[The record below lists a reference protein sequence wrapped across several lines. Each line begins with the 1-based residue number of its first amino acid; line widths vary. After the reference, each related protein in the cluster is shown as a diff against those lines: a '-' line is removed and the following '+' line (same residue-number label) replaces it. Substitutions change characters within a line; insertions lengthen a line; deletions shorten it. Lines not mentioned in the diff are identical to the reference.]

1 MQTEKHET
9 HLATCRD
16 GDSKSNIDLVLKAHF
31 LFPLARVPRVHQL
44 LVFVQGQGSSVQG
57 PVNLDGSKQHLW
69 SR

>member
-31 LFPLARVPRVHQL
+31 YSHWPMFSGLTSFWCL
-44 LVFVQGQGSSVQG
+44 
-57 PVNLDGSKQHLW
+57 
-69 SR
+69 SRGRDPQFRGL